1 MKLKKIEKINCGS
14 FDSFQWDNSVPIFH
28 DSVNIILGWNG
39 SGKTIFS
46 RLLNTYEKGCLVEG
60 DNIFGA
66 TYTAEFDS
74 ATKKHDDLS
83 GFNNKIRIFN
93 EDYIQNI
100 IAKTH
105 LDYVVALGE
114 SEVDFSKKQQELSDA
129 EEELSKIAKCK
140 NTHDEIA
147 AKVSGNIRRLNGIGH
162 IMKDPVVESNGLYNS
177 YFKSSFEKRIEWFD
191 EQVVGGAD
199 INSFVQNEEGLQQLL
214 STLSNLSEKEREYK
228 ILKKWNDWA
237 IEKLEKINHYLQ
249 FLPNYQNSERIG
261 KFSGDSLEEKWIR
274 EGVDLHNLTSEENQL
289 GKCLF
294 CDSKILNKDELLQHF
309 SNDIID
315 LNNALDALS
324 VSVESGLLEIA
335 TCESFYSAEKTII
348 DAFLRSIKTKIV
360 DKRKN
365 KTESIDK
372 VEYSNLYKTE
382 ETFDADATA
391 WNIEKDYV
399 ARESESYKMQKSE
412 FELCEQEYVKKEE
425 VIKSLADE
433 LKELKKTAKN
443 VKIPA
448 DRINLLLRAT
458 FPYKKLVL
466 DDSSD
471 EVGYILKRNGKE
483 CSFSSLSEG
492 ERNFIALAYFL
503 ISINDEE
510 DNRLVEESIIVIDDP
525 VSSLD
530 SDTLFQ
536 VFAILFGEIENN
548 PKRQYFILTH
558 NLDFFGHLIQNF
570 RKANG
575 NIKDDLVNFYQIR
588 LTSSGSIIDKLPDN
602 LKKYRSDYQ
611 YAISKLDEIKDS
623 QELDDSILAANL
635 LRRVLET
642 FLHFKYGHG
651 ALRSKTDKMYAKY
664 KDIKKDRIEPAKIGE
679 LEQEISQNNKAI
691 GRFINH
697 GSHEFLGI
705 EKYDI
710 SVLQGSKQ
718 RIENFFEVIKTI
730 DPDHYKTFVLTEEE
744 N

>member
-14 FDSFQWDNSVPIFH
+14 FDSFQWDNNVPIFH

-46 RLLNTYEKGCLVEG
+46 RLLNTYEKGSLVAE

-66 TYTAEFDS
+66 TYTVEFDS

-83 GFNNKIRIFN
+83 GCHNKIRIFN

-114 SEVDFSKKQQELSDA
+114 IEVDFSKKQQELGDA
-129 EEELSKIAKCK
+129 EEELSKMTKCK
-140 NTHDEIA
+140 NTHDETA
-147 AKVSGNIRRLNGIGH
+147 KKVSDSIRRLNGIGH
-162 IMKDPVVESNGLYNS
+162 IKKDPVVESNGLYNS
-177 YFKSSFEKRIEWFD
+177 YYKSSFEKRTDWLD
-191 EQVVGGAD
+191 EQVVSGKD
-199 INSFVQNEEGLQQLL
+199 IKSFIQNEEDLQQLL

-249 FLPNYQNSERIG
+249 FSPNYQSSERIS
-261 KFSGDSLEEKWIR
+261 KFSGDSSEEKWIR
-274 EGVDLHNLTSEENQL
+274 EGVDLHNLTSEENEL

-294 CDSKILNKDELLQHF
+294 CDSKILNKDELLRHF

-324 VSVESGLLEIA
+324 VSVESGLLEIS
-335 TCESFYSAEKTII
+335 TCESFYSAEKKII
-348 DAFLRSIKTKIV
+348 DGFLRSIKNKIV
-360 DKRKN
+360 EKRKN

-372 VEYSNLYKTE
+372 VEYSDLYETE

-399 ARESESYKMQKSE
+399 AREYESYKKQKSE
-412 FELCEQEYVKKEE
+412 FELCEEEYVKKEE
-425 VIKSLADE
+425 VIKLLADE

-448 DRINLLLRAT
+448 DRINLLLKAT
-458 FPYKKLVL
+458 FPYKKLEL
-466 DDSSD
+466 DDSGE
-471 EVGYILKRNGKE
+471 EVGYILKRNGNE
-483 CSFSSLSEG
+483 CNFSSLSEG

-510 DNRLVEESIIVIDDP
+510 DNKLDEESIVVIDDP

-548 PKRQYFILTH
+548 PRRQYFILTH

-570 RKANG
+570 RKADG

-588 LTSSGSIIDKLPDN
+588 LTASGSIIDKLPDN

-611 YAISKLDEIKDS
+611 YAISKLDEIKDR
-623 QELDDSILAANL
+623 ELDDSILAANL

-651 ALRSKTDKMYAKY
+651 DLRSKTDKMYAKY
-664 KDIKKDRIEPAKIGE
+664 KDIKKDRIEPAKICE
-679 LEQEISQNNKAI
+679 LEQEISQNKKAI

>member
-1 MKLKKIEKINCGS
+1 MKLKKIEKISCGS
-14 FDSFQWDNSVPIFH
+14 FDSFQWDTNVPVFH
-28 DSVNIILGWNG
+28 DRVNIILGWNG

-46 RLLNTYEKGCLVEG
+46 RLLNTYEKGSLVEE

-66 TYTAEFDS
+66 TYSVVFDS
-74 ATKKHDDLS
+74 ATKKHDDLT
-83 GFNNKIRIFN
+83 GCHNKIRIFN

-105 LDYVVALGE
+105 LEYVVALGE
-114 SEVDFSKKQQELSDA
+114 TEVDFSKKQNELNDA
-129 EEELSKIAKCK
+129 EGELTKMVKCK
-140 NTHDEIA
+140 NEHDDIA
-147 AKVSGNIRRLNGIGH
+147 KKVSDSIRRLNGIGH
-162 IMKDPVVESNGLYNS
+162 IKKDPVVESNGLYNS
-177 YFKSSFEKRIEWFD
+177 YSKSSFEKRIEWFD
-191 EQVVGGAD
+191 KQVESGKD
-199 INSFVQNEEGLQQLL
+199 IDSFIQNEENLQQLL

-228 ILKKWNDWA
+228 ILKKWNDWS
-237 IEKLEKINHYLQ
+237 IEKIEKINHYLQ
-249 FLPNYQNSERIG
+249 FAPNYQNSERIS
-261 KFSGDSLEEKWIR
+261 KFSGDSSEEKWIR
-274 EGVDLHNLTSEENQL
+274 DGVDVHNLTSQEDQL
-289 GKCLF
+289 SKCLF
-294 CDSKILNKDELLQHF
+294 CDSDILNKDELLKHF

-315 LNNALDALS
+315 LNKALDALS
-324 VSVESGLLEIA
+324 ISVESGLLEIA
-335 TCESFYSAEKTII
+335 TCESFYSTE
-348 DAFLRSIKTKIV
+348 KTKIDEFLKSIKKKIV
-360 DKRKN
+360 EKRKS
-365 KTESIDK
+365 KTDSIDK
-372 VEYSNLYKTE
+372 VEYLNLFKTQ
-382 ETFDADATA
+382 ETFDANATA
-391 WNIEKDYV
+391 WDIEKDYV
-399 ARESESYKMQKSE
+399 AREYENYNKQKNA
-412 FELCEQEYVKKEE
+412 FELCVKQYTEKEE
-425 VIKSLADE
+425 GIKLLNTE

-458 FPYKKLVL
+458 FPYKKLEL
-466 DDSSD
+466 DDSGD
-471 EVGYILKRNGKE
+471 EVGYALKRNGNE
-483 CSFSSLSEG
+483 CNFSSLSEG

-510 DNRLVEESIIVIDDP
+510 DNKLDEESIIVIDDP

-548 PKRQYFILTH
+548 EKRQYFILTH

-570 RKANG
+570 RKADG
-575 NIKDDLVNFYQIR
+575 NLKDDLVNFYQIR
-588 LTSSGSIIDKLPDN
+588 LTVKGSVIDKLPDS

-623 QELDDSILAANL
+623 QELDDNILAANL

-651 ALRSKTDKMYAKY
+651 DLRSKTDKLYSKY
-664 KDIKKDRIEPAKIGE
+664 KDIKKGKIDPAKIGE
-679 LEQEISQNNKAI
+679 LEQEVSQNKKAI
-691 GRFINH
+691 ERFINH

-718 RIENFFEVIKTI
+718 RIENFFEVIKVI
-730 DPDHYKTFVLTEEE
+730 DTDHYKTFMLTEQE